1 MPGWFAQ
8 PMTQV
13 GQWRWST
20 VLSPVVYLN
29 KGEGKL
35 GLLFMKDS
43 RLDVFNRYL
52 QAQVAL
58 PENTRE
64 PQPLAITISR
74 EAGAGGIIIAE
85 LLAKRLTAVEKTA
98 ATSPW
103 AVFDANLAKQVL
115 EDHKLPPQLERF
127 ITEDARLPIEEMVEE
142 LLGLHPPAWRLVQH
156 TTKTILRLA
165 GLGRAILVGRG
176 ASVIT
181 ARLPN
186 VFRVRLVAPLATR
199 IRHAAEYYH
208 LSEAEAAML
217 VTERDQARRRYLRRY
232 FNAEIDDPTLYD
244 VTLNTGRF
252 GFARSAEA
260 IEQLALQHYR
270 AFAERERPKLAANI
284 TLVKALTQC
293 RRRTR
298 SAFSSAVTR

>member
-1 MPGWFAQ
+1 
-8 PMTQV
+8 
-13 GQWRWST
+13 
-20 VLSPVVYLN
+20 
-29 KGEGKL
+29 
-35 GLLFMKDS
+35 MKAS

-58 PENTRE
+58 PENSRE
-64 PQPLAITISR
+64 LQPLAITISR

-85 LLAKRLTAVEKTA
+85 LLAQRLTAVEKTSP
-98 ATSPW
+98 TSSW
-103 AVFDANLAKQVL
+103 VVFDANLAKQVL

-127 ITEDARLPIEEMVEE
+127 ITEDARLPVEEMVEE

-165 GLGRAILVGRG
+165 GLGRVILVGRG

-186 VFRVRLVAPLATR
+186 VFHVRLVAPLATR
-199 IRHAAEYYH
+199 IRHAAEYYR

-217 VTERDQARRRYLRRY
+217 VMERDQARRRYLRRY
-232 FNAEIDDPTLYD
+232 LNAEIDDPTLYD
-244 VTLNTGRF
+244 VTLNTGRL

-260 IEQLALQHYR
+260 IGQLALQHYD
-270 AFAERERPKLAANI
+270 AFAERERPELAAKI
-284 TLVKALTQC
+284 TLVKALAQC

-298 SAFSSAVTR
+298 SAFSSAVR